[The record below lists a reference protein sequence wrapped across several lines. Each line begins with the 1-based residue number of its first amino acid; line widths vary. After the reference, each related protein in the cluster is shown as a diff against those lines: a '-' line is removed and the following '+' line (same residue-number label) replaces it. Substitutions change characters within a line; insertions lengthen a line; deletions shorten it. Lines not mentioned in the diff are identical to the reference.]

1 MADSAAA
8 SVLEQAKIEE
18 LTRELRRFQMDS
30 ESKVATLM
38 TQLRAEQEKSKA
50 LESALQSK
58 ADTTELQGRVKDAE
72 ETEKKLRTELV
83 RMTRKSL
90 LITEE
95 DPVKARLRELETEN
109 FLLSQK
115 AKGLEKQ
122 LKDVKASAVRDI

>member
-8 SVLEQAKIEE
+8 SVLEQVKIEE

-122 LKDVKASAVRDI
+122 LKDVKASAVRVI

>member
-18 LTRELRRFQMDS
+18 LTRELRRFQLDS

>member
-1 MADSAAA
+1 MADIAAA

-18 LTRELRRFQMDS
+18 LTRELRRIQLDS
-30 ESKVATLM
+30 ESKVAALT

-50 LESALQSK
+50 LEATLQGK
-58 ADTTELQGRVKDAE
+58 ADTSELQGRVKEAE

-95 DPVKARLRELETEN
+95 DPLKARLRELETEN

-122 LKDVKASAVRDI
+122 VKDVKASAVSDK

>member
-8 SVLEQAKIEE
+8 SVLEQVKIEE

-50 LESALQSK
+50 LESALQNK

-122 LKDVKASAVRDI
+122 LKDVKASAVRVI

>member
-18 LTRELRRFQMDS
+18 LTRELRRFQLDS

-72 ETEKKLRTELV
+72 ETEQNLRTELV

>member
-58 ADTTELQGRVKDAE
+58 ADTAELQGRVKDAE